1 MEKKKKIKKQ
11 LEEYRV
17 EKEQKRECEN
27 LLQSHLVEEARK
39 TMEEQNS
46 EGKKRLVT

>member
-17 EKEQKRECEN
+17 VKEQKRESEN

-39 TMEEQNS
+39 MMEEQNS
-46 EGKKRLVT
+46 EGKKRLVA